1 MSRDA
6 LILGVVVS
14 FAVAGGCGGTVRRS
28 VPPGASSSNVITR
41 DEILATEAADA
52 LSAVRRLRGHFLTNR
67 GPTSLARR
75 TPSFPVVYLD
85 GVFLGELATLAQIPC
100 SEIAQIRLYRSWEA
114 PYKFGRDKTSGV
126 IEVLTYVPVTVAA
139 PDPDS
144 SQATP
149 PRPRQ
154 GSIR

>member
-1 MSRDA
+1 MSRQT
-6 LILGVVVS
+6 LVLRVVLS
-14 FAVAGGCGGTVRRS
+14 FVAVIGCGGNVRRS
-28 VPPGASSSNVITR
+28 APLSASSNVLTR
-41 DEILATEAADA
+41 DEILATESADA

-67 GPTSLARR
+67 GPTSLTRR
-75 TPSFPVVYLD
+75 TPSLPVVYLD

-126 IEVLTYVPVTVAA
+126 IEVLTYVPVNV
-139 PDPDS
+139 DSDS

-149 PRPRQ
+149 PRPPQ
-154 GSIR
+154 GSTP